1 MADARKMESEITVFC
16 FVKIFPENSQ
26 SLSETALTT
35 IQEMTDKDL
44 QKSVEDGSVVYRVGP
59 FNDRQEAERI
69 SEAVRQ
75 AGETNV
81 SVTEAE

>member
-1 MADARKMESEITVFC
+1 
-16 FVKIFPENSQ
+16 
-26 SLSETALTT
+26 
-35 IQEMTDKDL
+35 MTDKDL